1 MIFHTEEY
9 TRRELNLSTSQGKK
23 KKRVFSSI
31 VIFLSVSQKE
41 RKRNTLTFLQ
51 NGQVD
56 LENTITLLSLMFCSI
71 KSFTGAIL
79 LGTSGEGVLARL
91 RLDTT
96 KPMME
101 KYYIAS
107 DQNICSYMI
116 RDYGKNVTLQLP
128 KGAVPRK
135 RPPYLSLGYVTC

>member
-1 MIFHTEEY
+1 MKHIYRQKASIFIYKSEYARGVIFHTEEY
-9 TRRELNLSTSQGKK
+9 TRRELNLSTSQGK

-96 KPMME
+96 KPMVE
-101 KYYIAS
+101 
-107 DQNICSYMI
+107 NII
-116 RDYGKNVTLQLP
+116 LLAIKIF
-128 KGAVPRK
+128 AVI
-135 RPPYLSLGYVTC
+135 